1 MHAKPLLLLRLTG
14 SNSEKKS
21 KTVAH
26 CGKTRH
32 HREPAIK
39 HTKKKIVAIVH
50 SHQQGATVR
59 GEKTSDLSNGF
70 SLEGT
75 RSTGMTAS
83 DKTTVIWKILEKKKK
98 ELFGRVQI
106 LTSSHLQWWCRMAR
120 SEAVD
125 QLCCPRQRG
134 SSGKKNGTACIF
146 ILAVFYS
153 CCSYYH

>member
-14 SNSEKKS
+14 SNSEKK
-21 KTVAH
+21 VRQLH
-26 CGKTRH
+26 IVGKLATTENLQSNTH
-32 HREPAIK
+32 K
-39 HTKKKIVAIVH
+39 KKKIVAIVH

-98 ELFGRVQI
+98 
-106 LTSSHLQWWCRMAR
+106 
-120 SEAVD
+120 
-125 QLCCPRQRG
+125 
-134 SSGKKNGTACIF
+134 KNYLEESKF
-146 ILAVFYS
+146 
-153 CCSYYH
+153 